1 MSNPKYPEKN
11 HKCPVCGQYYFQFLF
26 DECPVCNWAYD
37 SYQERHPDEPNNG
50 NYMSLN
56 QAKQAYKDG
65 KEIL

>member
-1 MSNPKYPEKN
+1 MSDPKYPEKN

-37 SYQERHPDEPNNG
+37 PPRHG
-50 NYMSLN
+50 NDMSLN
-56 QAKQAYKDG
+56 QANQAYKDG